1 MHQHHHP
8 ADGMVQA
15 ISDLVGREV
24 GLVKNCVDITCV
36 AITCVSGM
44 LIKGQIVGIG
54 IGTLFAM
61 IGVGRVIS
69 MFHKLFLG
77 KIESVFAPKDR

>member
-8 ADGMVQA
+8 ADGMVHA
-15 ISDLVGREV
+15 ISDLVDREV
-24 GLVKNCVDITCV
+24 GFVKNCV